1 MPAIYEKCA
10 GLAKNRG
17 VKMNKSI
24 KSMIKPV
31 ADIFM
36 TVLLLFLMGYQ
47 FWGETA
53 HEWAGT
59 LMLLLFI
66 AHHILNAGW
75 YKNIFRGRYTPI
87 RIIMTVINLALLV
100 TMLCLMGSG
109 IMMSRHV
116 FSFLSVSSGMGTAR
130 LVHMAA
136 CYWGFVLMSL
146 HLGIHWRTFLS
157 AAEKQFL
164 RSDGGK
170 PGRIRTWTLRLLGGA
185 AALYGAYAF
194 EKRNIASYLFLQVH
208 FVFFDYS
215 EPVVFYLADY
225 AAVMEML
232 IFLGYYLNKGLQNI
246 NRKSHA

>member
-1 MPAIYEKCA
+1 
-10 GLAKNRG
+10 
-17 VKMNKSI
+17 MNKSI

-87 RIIMTVINLALLV
+87 RIM
-100 TMLCLMGSG
+100 
-109 IMMSRHV
+109 
-116 FSFLSVSSGMGTAR
+116 
-130 LVHMAA
+130 HMAA

-146 HLGIHWRTFLS
+146 HLGLHWGMMMTKMRQSLPITS
-157 AAEKQFL
+157 P
-164 RSDGGK
+164 S
-170 PGRIRTWTLRLLGGA
+170 RIRTVILRIVA
-185 AALYGAYAF
+185 AVVAVYGAYVF
-194 EKRNIASYLFLQVH
+194 ISRNLITYMLLQTQ
-208 FVFFDYS
+208 FVFLDFGESPIFFYID
-215 EPVVFYLADY
+215 YLAM
-225 AAVMEML
+225 AGLFVWIA
-232 IFLGYYLNKGLQNI
+232 YYLTMI
-246 NRKSHA
+246 FRRKKKEYRKAD

>member
-1 MPAIYEKCA
+1 MPAICEKCA
-10 GLAKNRG
+10 GLAKIRG

-24 KSMIKPV
+24 KSTIKPV
-31 ADIFM
+31 VDIFM

-75 YKNIFRGRYTPI
+75 YKNIFRGRYTPV

-146 HLGIHWRTFLS
+146 HLGQNCHTPHSGCGYFSIRGVCIHQPESHHIYAFTDTVCFPGFWRI
-157 AAEKQFL
+157 
-164 RSDGGK
+164 SDILLYRVSGN
-170 PGRIRTWTLRLLGGA
+170 GRAVCLDRLLSDHDIQKE
-185 AALYGAYAF
+185 
-194 EKRNIASYLFLQVH
+194 EKGI
-208 FVFFDYS
+208 
-215 EPVVFYLADY
+215 
-225 AAVMEML
+225 
-232 IFLGYYLNKGLQNI
+232 
-246 NRKSHA
+246 

>member
-1 MPAIYEKCA
+1 
-10 GLAKNRG
+10 
-17 VKMNKSI
+17 MNKSI

-31 ADIFM
+31 VDIFM

-100 TMLCLMGSG
+100 AMLCLMGSG

-130 LVHMAA
+130 LVHVPASGAA
-136 CYWGFVLMSL
+136 LGNDDDKNEAIPVYHRSIQDQNCHTPHSGCGYCSIRGVCIHQPESHHIYAFTDTVCFPGF
-146 HLGIHWRTFLS
+146 WRI
-157 AAEKQFL
+157 
-164 RSDGGK
+164 SDILLYRVSGN
-170 PGRIRTWTLRLLGGA
+170 GRAVCLDRLLSDHDIQKE
-185 AALYGAYAF
+185 
-194 EKRNIASYLFLQVH
+194 EKGI
-208 FVFFDYS
+208 
-215 EPVVFYLADY
+215 
-225 AAVMEML
+225 
-232 IFLGYYLNKGLQNI
+232 
-246 NRKSHA
+246 

>member
-1 MPAIYEKCA
+1 
-10 GLAKNRG
+10 
-17 VKMNKSI
+17 MNKSI
-24 KSMIKPV
+24 KSTIKPV

-146 HLGIHWRTFLS
+146 HLGLHWNMVLGMVRR
-157 AAEKQFL
+157 AAGPVSSPVL
-164 RSDGGK
+164 RG
-170 PGRIRTWTLRLLGGA
+170 TLRIGGA
-185 AALYGAYAF
+185 AVAVYGLYALV
-194 EKRNIASYLFLQVH
+194 KNQIPSYLLLQSS
-208 FVFFDYS
+208 FVFFDF
-215 EPVVFYLADY
+215 ECPLPLFFTEYLAIMGLF
-225 AAVMEML
+225 V
-232 IFLGYYLNKGLQNI
+232 FLAHYGARGLQ
-246 NRKSHA
+246 RLTKKG

>member
-1 MPAIYEKCA
+1 
-10 GLAKNRG
+10 
-17 VKMNKSI
+17 MNKPM
-24 KSMIKPV
+24 KSKVKPV
-31 ADIFM
+31 VDIFM

-75 YKNIFRGRYTPI
+75 YKNVLRGRYTPV

-100 TMLCLMGSG
+100 AMLCLMGSG

-146 HLGIHWRTFLS
+146 HLGLHWGMMMTKIRQSLPSTS
-157 AAEKQFL
+157 P
-164 RSDGGK
+164 S
-170 PGRIRTWTLRLLGGA
+170 RIRTVILRIVA
-185 AALYGAYAF
+185 AVIAVYGAYVF
-194 EKRNIASYLFLQVH
+194 ISRNLITYMLLQTQ
-208 FVFFDYS
+208 FVFLDFGESPIFFYID
-215 EPVVFYLADY
+215 YLAM
-225 AAVMEML
+225 AGLFVWIA
-232 IFLGYYLNKGLQNI
+232 YYLTMI
-246 NRKSHA
+246 FRRKKKEYRKAD

>member
-1 MPAIYEKCA
+1 
-10 GLAKNRG
+10 
-17 VKMNKSI
+17 MNKSI

-31 ADIFM
+31 VDIFM

-100 TMLCLMGSG
+100 AMLCLMGSG

-146 HLGIHWRTFLS
+146 HLGLHWN
-157 AAEKQFL
+157 
-164 RSDGGK
+164 
-170 PGRIRTWTLRLLGGA
+170 RILGMVRKVSGPIQSRPVKMGLRLAGA
-185 AALYGAYAF
+185 AVAAYGLYAF
-194 EKRNIASYLFLQVH
+194 IKNQIPSYLFLTSS
-208 FVFFDYS
+208 FVFFDF
-215 EPVVFYLADY
+215 ERPYLLFFAEY
-225 AAVMEML
+225 AAIMGLFV
-232 IFLGYYLNKGLQNI
+232 FLAHYGTKGLQKAAGKM
-246 NRKSHA
+246 RTVSKKEK

>member
-17 VKMNKSI
+17 VKMNKPM
-24 KSMIKPV
+24 KSKVKPV
-31 ADIFM
+31 GDIFM

-146 HLGIHWRTFLS
+146 HLGLHWGMMMTKMRQSLPSTGPS
-157 AAEKQFL
+157 
-164 RSDGGK
+164 
-170 PGRIRTWTLRLLGGA
+170 RIRTVILRIVA
-185 AALYGAYAF
+185 AVIAVHGAYVF
-194 EKRNIASYLFLQVH
+194 ISRNLITYMLLQTQ
-208 FVFFDYS
+208 FVFLDFGESPISFYID
-215 EPVVFYLADY
+215 YLAM
-225 AAVMEML
+225 AGLFVW
-232 IFLGYYLNKGLQNI
+232 IVYYLTMI
-246 NRKSHA
+246 FRRKKKEYRKAD

>member
-1 MPAIYEKCA
+1 
-10 GLAKNRG
+10 
-17 VKMNKSI
+17 
-24 KSMIKPV
+24 MIKPV

-87 RIIMTVINLALLV
+87 RIIMT
-100 TMLCLMGSG
+100 G

-146 HLGIHWRTFLS
+146 HLGLHWGMMMTKMRQSLPSTS
-157 AAEKQFL
+157 P
-164 RSDGGK
+164 S
-170 PGRIRTWTLRLLGGA
+170 RIRTVILRIVA
-185 AALYGAYAF
+185 AAIAVYGAYVF
-194 EKRNIASYLFLQVH
+194 ISRNLITYMLLQTQ
-208 FVFFDYS
+208 FVFLDFGESPIFFYID
-215 EPVVFYLADY
+215 YLAM
-225 AAVMEML
+225 AGLFVWIA
-232 IFLGYYLNKGLQNI
+232 YYLTMI
-246 NRKSHA
+246 FRRKKKEYRKAD

>member
-1 MPAIYEKCA
+1 M
-10 GLAKNRG
+10 KNC
-17 VKMNKSI
+17 KI
-24 KSMIKPV
+24 KIII
-31 ADIFM
+31 DILL
-36 TVLLLFLMGYQ
+36 TAALLFLMPYEMV
-47 FWGETA
+47 GEAA
-53 HEWAGT
+53 HEWIGVG
-59 LMLLLFI
+59 MLVILI
-66 AHHILNAGW
+66 IHHILNRKWTGHIA
-75 YKNIFRGRYTPI
+75 RGNYTPV
-87 RIIMTVINLALLV
+87 RILQTVLVLLLAI
-100 TMLCLMGSG
+100 CIMGSMVSG
-109 IMMSRHV
+109 ILLSRHL
-116 FSFLSVSSGMGTAR
+116 FDFINIRDISAATQT
-130 LVHMAA
+130 VHMTCA
-136 CYWGFVLMSL
+136 YWGFVLMSL

>member
-1 MPAIYEKCA
+1 M
-10 GLAKNRG
+10 G
-17 VKMNKSI
+17 
-24 KSMIKPV
+24 
-31 ADIFM
+31 DIFM

-100 TMLCLMGSG
+100 AMLCLMGSG

-116 FSFLSVSSGMGTAR
+116 FSFSFCQQRMGTAR

-136 CYWGFVLMSL
+136 CYWGFVLMSCIW
-146 HLGIHWRTFLS
+146 GCTGGMMMTKNEAIS
-157 AAEKQFL
+157 A
-164 RSDGGK
+164 
-170 PGRIRTWTLRLLGGA
+170 
-185 AALYGAYAF
+185 
-194 EKRNIASYLFLQVH
+194 
-208 FVFFDYS
+208 
-215 EPVVFYLADY
+215 
-225 AAVMEML
+225 
-232 IFLGYYLNKGLQNI
+232 
-246 NRKSHA
+246 

>member
-1 MPAIYEKCA
+1 MPAICEKCA

-17 VKMNKSI
+17 VKMNKPM
-24 KSMIKPV
+24 KSKVKPV
-31 ADIFM
+31 VDIFM

-75 YKNIFRGRYTPI
+75 YKNILRGRYTPV

-146 HLGIHWRTFLS
+146 HLGLHWGMILGMIRR
-157 AAEKQFL
+157 AGNRGKEV
-164 RSDGGK
+164 SD
-170 PGRIRTWTLRLLGGA
+170 L
-185 AALYGAYAF
+185 
-194 EKRNIASYLFLQVH
+194 
-208 FVFFDYS
+208 
-215 EPVVFYLADY
+215 
-225 AAVMEML
+225 
-232 IFLGYYLNKGLQNI
+232 
-246 NRKSHA
+246 

>member
-1 MPAIYEKCA
+1 MCRTGKKPRCENEQIYKINDKAC
-10 GLAKNRG
+10 
-17 VKMNKSI
+17 
-24 KSMIKPV
+24 

-100 TMLCLMGSG
+100 AMLCLMGSG

-116 FSFLSVSSGMGTAR
+116 FSFLSVSLWKVIPWNFR
-130 LVHMAA
+130 D
-136 CYWGFVLMSL
+136 
-146 HLGIHWRTFLS
+146 I
-157 AAEKQFL
+157 
-164 RSDGGK
+164 RSWS
-170 PGRIRTWTLRLLGGA
+170 P
-185 AALYGAYAF
+185 
-194 EKRNIASYLFLQVH
+194 ENIL
-208 FVFFDYS
+208 
-215 EPVVFYLADY
+215 
-225 AAVMEML
+225 
-232 IFLGYYLNKGLQNI
+232 
-246 NRKSHA
+246 